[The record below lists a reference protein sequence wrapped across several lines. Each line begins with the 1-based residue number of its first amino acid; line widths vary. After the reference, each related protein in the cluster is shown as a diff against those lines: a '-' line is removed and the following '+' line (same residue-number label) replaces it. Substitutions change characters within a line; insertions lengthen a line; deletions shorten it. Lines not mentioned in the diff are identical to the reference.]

1 MKRAGKRI
9 RRALSALLL
18 ALVLTVGISAAVRR
32 VSLKT
37 TEYTAAVR
45 GLTAPVR
52 TVVLSDL
59 HSREYGKDNAALL
72 ARVAQQQPD
81 AIFCVGDF
89 IDSDAAPAQ
98 LQRLYQ
104 LLRRLGEIAPV
115 FFSPGNH
122 EIAYMESHGSELLDA
137 VAATGATVLYDRWVQ
152 TTLGDAAVR
161 IGGSCGH
168 FRDINRSAK
177 LDYAMEETIGAADV
191 PGIVLLHMPESLLL
205 DDARERWTG
214 QVFLSGHTHGGVIA
228 FVSERSYGDLQDL
241 LANARHGDY
250 FVCLDGIEDPFNF
263 GYAVRVLYAMGCK
276 GFLLPK
282 RNWSGAAGI
291 TARASAGATELCEMA
306 YLPEDEQ
313 AVRIFRENG
322 VEIVCSALAGNSEP
336 LNTFSPKKPFVL
348 FIGGEKRG
356 ISPCFMEAAD
366 KIVHIPYVRSAVRYS
381 LPTATVCAMFAA
393 RLAERAADEEI

>member
-1 MKRAGKRI
+1 M
-9 RRALSALLL
+9 
-18 ALVLTVGISAAVRR
+18 TE
-32 VSLKT
+32 KT
-37 TEYTAAVR
+37 E
-45 GLTAPVR
+45 
-52 TVVLSDL
+52 VVLGP
-59 HSREYGKDNAALL
+59 ENAYPCLLEGEISVRAAIEGQKRKIGTVYIDRNKKEKRDRKIIALL
-72 ARVAQQQPD
+72 AYLKKSGVPFTLAPRDEID
-81 AIFCVGDF
+81 A
-89 IDSDAAPAQ
+89 
-98 LQRLYQ
+98 L
-104 LLRRLGEIAPV
+104 
-115 FFSPGNH
+115 
-122 EIAYMESHGSELLDA
+122 
-137 VAATGATVLYDRWVQ
+137 
-152 TTLGDAAVR
+152 VR
-161 IGGSCGH
+161 
-168 FRDINRSAK
+168 NRS
-177 LDYAMEETIGAADV
+177 GA
-191 PGIVLLHMPESLLL
+191 
-205 DDARERWTG
+205 DA
-214 QVFLSGHTHGGVIA
+214 GHTHGGVIA
-228 FVSERSYGDLQDL
+228 FTSERSYGDLQEL